1 MCRNVII
8 VFTGK
13 DFGAQFNGGY
23 DHRQGGQ
30 LYKTSKGAERQL
42 RPDLAKSQRTL
53 TAGALHHS
61 SR

>member
-1 MCRNVII
+1 MNVIL
-8 VFTGK
+8 GE
-13 DFGAQFNGGY
+13 DSGAQLDGGH